1 LQDLMASILNVGIR
15 YRSRFRSSGS
25 HGTTD
30 HLSPPRRRR
39 DQKTPKRTEAK
50 LEGPEGPEGPEGS
63 GREISRAPEIS
74 VISIFLAV
82 PQSFHVPRPKRVPS
96 S

>member
-1 LQDLMASILNVGIR
+1 MQDLMASILNVGIR

-50 LEGPEGPEGPEGS
+50 LEGPEGPEGPEGHEGS

-74 VISIFLAV
+74 VMSKY
-82 PQSFHVPRPKRVPS
+82 S
-96 S
+96 